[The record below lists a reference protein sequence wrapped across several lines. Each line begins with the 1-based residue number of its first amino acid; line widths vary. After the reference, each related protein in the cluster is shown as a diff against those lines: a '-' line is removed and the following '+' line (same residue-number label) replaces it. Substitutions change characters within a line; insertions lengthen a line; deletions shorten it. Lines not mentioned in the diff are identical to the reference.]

1 RKAPP
6 QWGWAEGQGRDL
18 QIDCRAQVI
27 EFILQIFLEDVT
39 MATIGAFINLP
50 EPENDKETRLRQ
62 KILET
67 VLIGHQLK
75 YVYGKAEYDQYPD
88 KANVLASTD
97 PIPDIFLAT
106 CWPSMDA
113 LRDNTTKAIMFT
125 GVTDAGGATANYAPR
140 ITGLKGFAAT
150 NLCRNWL

>member
-1 RKAPP
+1 ILELNFCNVGASLKRIERPLVAIVMRDRSSS
-6 QWGWAEGQGRDL
+6 GRTGTTL
-18 QIDCRAQVI
+18 PFARRRHNGAGLRVRGVTFRSTVVPQVI

-113 LRDNTTKAIMFT
+113 L
-125 GVTDAGGATANYAPR
+125 
-140 ITGLKGFAAT
+140 
-150 NLCRNWL
+150 